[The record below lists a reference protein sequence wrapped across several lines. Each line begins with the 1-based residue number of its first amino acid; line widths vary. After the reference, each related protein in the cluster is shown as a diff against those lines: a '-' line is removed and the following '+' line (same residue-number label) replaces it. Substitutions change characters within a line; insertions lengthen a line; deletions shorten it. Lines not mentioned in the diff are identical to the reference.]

1 MKTFTAFTQAAR
13 QIIFN
18 KIRMI
23 FCTFLT
29 NNFDSDCTC
38 CVSCKN
44 DTMICFHD
52 PYMENG
58 SLAWRDTRW
67 DHLFSQDLRCGKPFR
82 SLSCCLEY
90 LWTGCK
96 VHLARP
102 RQKTECIAQTR
113 HSVYR
118 YNISR
123 RQSKSLFLPNFPGSR
138 LM

>member
-67 DHLFSQDLRCGKPFR
+67 DHLFCRKRNKTDIRIRYG
-82 SLSCCLEY
+82 Y
-90 LWTGCK
+90 LYFLIRFFKRDIFGSGETVHEICK
-96 VHLARP
+96 FQIL
-102 RQKTECIAQTR
+102 
-113 HSVYR
+113 
-118 YNISR
+118 
-123 RQSKSLFLPNFPGSR
+123 
-138 LM
+138 

>member
-1 MKTFTAFTQAAR
+1 MRMTTFTALTQAAR

-23 FCTFLT
+23 FYTFLT

-67 DHLFSQDLRCGKPFR
+67 DHLFCRKRNKTDIRIPYG
-82 SLSCCLEY
+82 Y
-90 LWTGCK
+90 L
-96 VHLARP
+96 
-102 RQKTECIAQTR
+102 
-113 HSVYR
+113 Y
-118 YNISR
+118 
-123 RQSKSLFLPNFPGSR
+123 FLIRFF
-138 LM
+138 

>member
-23 FCTFLT
+23 FYTFLT

-67 DHLFSQDLRCGKPFR
+67 DHLFCRKRNKTDNRIRYGYLYFLIRFFNLIFLVLGKQYTKF
-82 SLSCCLEY
+82 
-90 LWTGCK
+90 
-96 VHLARP
+96 A
-102 RQKTECIAQTR
+102 
-113 HSVYR
+113 
-118 YNISR
+118 N
-123 RQSKSLFLPNFPGSR
+123 SKSSKMHILQL
-138 LM
+138 L